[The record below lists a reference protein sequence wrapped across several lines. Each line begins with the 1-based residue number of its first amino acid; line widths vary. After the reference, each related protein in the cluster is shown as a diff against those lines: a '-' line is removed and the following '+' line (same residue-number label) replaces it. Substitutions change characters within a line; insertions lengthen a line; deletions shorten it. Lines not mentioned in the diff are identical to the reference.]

1 MRNLSWTITIATV
14 RGIPIRLHLTFLVFI
29 FALVVPSASS
39 LWAAASELLF
49 LIGLFG
55 SIALHEL
62 GHAYAASFFGIKT
75 RDIVLYPFG
84 GIASITS
91 LPHARGELVI
101 ALAGPLVNVLLAIIL
116 FFCLDYSEILLPDIL
131 AKLFIA
137 NIALV
142 LFNLIPAIP
151 MDGGRVLRAL
161 LLIGGVKSAT
171 AIASRVSQC
180 ISIIF
185 AMIAIYF
192 GRFDL
197 LLVAV
202 VVFLGAVQEQVQTQT
217 MRAVVGRSVADAMID
232 AKRLESFTYAT
243 TVHDALMLALKS
255 LQEYF
260 PLLQGDKLRGIVSK
274 EDLVQ
279 FAATQEA
286 NSYLREIVLTDYL
299 TVRPDTLIESL
310 LIPGSDSEMRQY
322 YVVTDVNDIFLG
334 ILLREK
340 IIELL
345 IVDELKRRMD
355 SEKSADQSSL
365 I

>member
-1 MRNLSWTITIATV
+1 MRNLSWTITVATV
-14 RGIPIRLHLTFLVFI
+14 RGIPIRLHLTFLAFI
-29 FALVVPSASS
+29 FALVVPGATS

-91 LPHARGELVI
+91 HPHARAELII
-101 ALAGPLVNVLLAIIL
+101 ALAGPLVNVILALLL
-116 FFCLDYSEILLPDIL
+116 FFSLDFSDVFIPEILGR
-131 AKLFIA
+131 LFIA
-137 NIALV
+137 NIALLV
-142 LFNLIPAIP
+142 FNLIPAIP

-161 LLIGGVKSAT
+161 LVMCGIKSAT
-171 AIASRVSQC
+171 VIAARVSQC

-185 AMIAIYF
+185 ALIAIYS

-197 LLVAV
+197 LLIAAV
-202 VVFLGAVQEQVQTQT
+202 VFIGAMQEQVQTQT
-217 MRAVVGRSVADAMID
+217 LRAVVGRSVADAMID
-232 AKRLESFTYAT
+232 AKRLESFTHAT
-243 TVHDALMLALKS
+243 TVHDGLMLALKS

-260 PLLQGDKLRGIVSK
+260 PLLLGDKLRGIISK

-279 FAATQEA
+279 FAAAQEA
-286 NSYLREIVLTDYL
+286 NSYLGEIVRTDYL
-299 TVRPDTLIESL
+299 AVRPETLIETL
-310 LIPGSDSEMRQY
+310 LIPGSDSQTREY
-322 YVVTDVNDIFLG
+322 YVVTDSEDRFLG

-355 SEKSADQSSL
+355 SEKSADESSL

>member
-14 RGIPIRLHLTFLVFI
+14 RGIPIRLHLTFLAFI
-29 FALVVPSASS
+29 FALAVPGATS
-39 LWAAASELLF
+39 LWAAANELLF

-91 LPHARGELVI
+91 LPDARGELII
-101 ALAGPLVNVLLAIIL
+101 ALAGPLVNVILAIIL
-116 FFCLDYSEILLPDIL
+116 FFCLDFSEFLLPEILGR
-131 AKLFIA
+131 LFIA

-161 LLIGGVKSAT
+161 LLMSGIKSAT
-171 AIASRVSQC
+171 TIATRISQF
-180 ISIIF
+180 ISIVF
-185 AMIAIYF
+185 AIIAIYS

-197 LLVAV
+197 LLIAA
-202 VVFLGAVQEQVQTQT
+202 VVFLGAMQEQVQTQT
-217 MRAVVGRSVADAMID
+217 MRAIVGRSVADAMID
-232 AKRLESFTYAT
+232 AKRLESFTHAT
-243 TVHDALMLALKS
+243 TVHDGLMLALKS

-260 PLLQGDKLRGIVSK
+260 PLLQGDLLRGVVSK

-279 FAATQEA
+279 FAAAQEA
-286 NSYLREIVLTDYL
+286 NSYLGEIVRTDYVS
-299 TVRPDTLIESL
+299 VRPETLLETL
-310 LIPGSDSEMRQY
+310 LTPGSDSESREY
-322 YVVTDVNDIFLG
+322 FVVTDLDGRFLG
-334 ILLREK
+334 LLLREK

-345 IVDELKRRMD
+345 IVDELKRRMG
-355 SEKSADQSSL
+355 SEKSVDQSSV